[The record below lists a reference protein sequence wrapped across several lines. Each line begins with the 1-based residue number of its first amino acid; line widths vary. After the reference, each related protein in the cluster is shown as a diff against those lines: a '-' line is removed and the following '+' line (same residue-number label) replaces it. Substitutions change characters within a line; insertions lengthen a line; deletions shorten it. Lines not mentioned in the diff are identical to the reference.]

1 MADIKETADALSL
14 SAEGLPAI
22 VWYPGH
28 MAKAKRLIAE
38 NLRLVDVVI
47 ELVDARIPASSAN
60 PMLKEL
66 IGKKPRLIVL
76 NKMDLASPAVTK
88 DWIGY
93 YRSQGLAAVAVD
105 APGGRGIKEL
115 VKLTA
120 KLASGRTKRLENKGA
135 KARAPR
141 AMVLGIPNV
150 GKSSLI
156 NRLAG
161 KVKAKAE
168 NRPGVT
174 RAKQWIHIEDGF
186 DLLDMPGI
194 LWPKF
199 DDPTVGLYLS
209 CTGAI
214 SDEAIDTEPVVL
226 HLLGW
231 LRENFPRDLITRY
244 RLELAEGEKLPED
257 DVALLELIGRKRG
270 HLEKGGIVNHDKT
283 KKLLLREFRAGLI
296 GKYTLDLP
304 PEKTEAGET
313 EAEDNGAGSKENRVN

>member
-1 MADIKETADALSL
+1 MADIKEAADALSVT
-14 SAEGLPAI
+14 AEGLPTI

-28 MAKAKRLIAE
+28 MAKAKRLISD
-38 NLRLVDVVI
+38 NLKLVDVVI
-47 ELVDARIPASSAN
+47 ELVDARIPVASAN

-66 IGKKPRLIVL
+66 IGRKPRLIVL
-76 NKMDLASPAVTK
+76 NKMDLASPAITK
-88 DWIGY
+88 AWVNY
-93 YRSQGLAAVAVD
+93 YKSQGIAAVAVD
-105 APGGRGIKEL
+105 AAQGKGIKEL

-120 KLASGRTKRLENKGA
+120 KLAAGKTKRFENKGA

-199 DDPTVGLYLS
+199 DDPMVGLHLS
-209 CTGAI
+209 YTGAI

-226 HLLGW
+226 RLLAW
-231 LRENFPRDLITRY
+231 LRENFSRDLVNRY
-244 RLELAEGEKLPED
+244 KLELAEGESLPED
-257 DVALLELIGRKRG
+257 NVALLELIGRKRG
-270 HLEKGGIVNHDKT
+270 HLEKGGVVNHDKT
-283 KKLLLREFRAGLI
+283 KKLLLKEFRAGLI

-304 PEKTEAGET
+304 PQKSAEKET
-313 EAEDNGAGSKENRVN
+313 EAEENGTGITEDSRD